1 MRTNII
7 IFVLGF
13 LCIAGKAQFSPYQF
27 SSIIDS
33 SLRADT
39 TPFKYQMAGTAYS
52 YIGEYKLG
60 LETRDREYKNTSG
73 EPTESHKALLAPF
86 NNKVNVASYILEQA
100 AKTSIVIF
108 NEAHHNP
115 RHRVFVATLLPE
127 LKKLGYTYI
136 GLEALPYSDSNINV
150 NKYPSITPTSYTNEP
165 CFGNL
170 LREALQLGYT
180 VFPYEADWELQKKG
194 ESREE
199 LQARNIKAI
208 IDKYPNNKF
217 IIYCGYDHAIED
229 STRNFMVLPMAG
241 RLKKMTGID
250 PFTIDQVQ
258 LTESSSKDYGNR
270 YRKLISHNESI
281 VLKDNE
287 GNVFNKAKNNL
298 VTFDCNVYHPDTKYI
313 NNRPDWLYTKDKKAI
328 YIYDKIN
335 IAYPCLVKVYRKKD
349 CDNAVPLDVIELLS
363 PNDNKALVVPNKGK
377 KRIVVTNKLGESLVI
392 FE

>member
-7 IFVLGF
+7 IFT
-13 LCIAGKAQFSPYQF
+13 LCFICVAGKAQISPYQF
-27 SSIIDS
+27 SSAIDS

-39 TPFKYQMAGTAYS
+39 TPFKYQMAATAYS

-60 LETRDREYKNTSG
+60 LETRDRELKNKSG
-73 EPTESHKALLAPF
+73 EPTESHKAVLAPF
-86 NNKVNVASYILEQA
+86 NNKVNATSYILEQA

-115 RHRVFVATLLPE
+115 RHRVFVTILLSE

-136 GLEALPYSDSNINV
+136 GLEALPYSDSNINI
-150 NKYPSITPTSYTNEP
+150 NKYPSVTPISYTNEP

-208 IDKYPNNKF
+208 IDKYPDKKF
-217 IIYCGYDHAIED
+217 VIYCGYDHAIED

-281 VLKDNE
+281 VLKDSA

-298 VTFDCNVYHPDTKYI
+298 ITFDCNVYHPDTKYI
-313 NNRPDWLYTKDKKAI
+313 NGRPDWLYTKGKKAI
-328 YIYDKIN
+328 YVHDKIN

-349 CDNAVPLDVIELLS
+349 SDTAVPIDVVELLHAY
-363 PNDNKALVVPNKGK
+363 DDKVIMVPAKGK
-377 KRIVVTNKLGESLVI
+377 RRVVVTNKLGEKLEI

>member
-1 MRTNII
+1 MRTNVI
-7 IFVLGF
+7 IFLLCF
-13 LCIAGKAQFSPYQF
+13 LCAVGKAQFSPYQF

-39 TPFKYQMAGTAYS
+39 TPFKYQIAATTYS

-60 LETRDREYKNTSG
+60 LETRDREFKNKSG
-73 EPTESHKALLAPF
+73 EPTESHKMVLAPF
-86 NNKVNVASYILEQA
+86 YNKVNAASYILEQA

-115 RHRVFVATLLPE
+115 RHRLFVATLLHE

-150 NKYPSITPTSYTNEP
+150 NKYPLITPGSYTNEP

-180 VFPYEADWELQKKG
+180 VFPYEADWELQEKG

-199 LQARNIKAI
+199 LQARNIKDI

-270 YRKLISHNESI
+270 YRKLISNNESI
-281 VLKDNE
+281 VLKDSA

-313 NNRPDWLYTKDKKAI
+313 NSRPDWLYTKDKKAI

-335 IAYPCLVKVYRKKD
+335 ITYPCLVKVYRKKD
-349 CDNAVPLDVIELLS
+349 SDNAVPLDVVELLY
-363 PNDNKALVVPNKGK
+363 PADNKALIVPKKGK